1 MSRIDRGP
9 DRMDMA
15 PALEAVLV
23 VCSINELQSTLHRKD
38 RATCPSVWLLLDMV
52 IFRPMATDSWQVIP
66 SQPREF
72 AQGTKTM
79 EARVL

>member
-1 MSRIDRGP
+1 M
-9 DRMDMA
+9 
-15 PALEAVLV
+15 
-23 VCSINELQSTLHRKD
+23 INEVQSTLHRKD
-38 RATCPSVWLLLDMV
+38 RATCPSVWLPLDMI